1 MLLLLSF
8 GYDFNRVLRYIFY
21 ILLYCIGIAWVDT
34 IRNFLRLLVGDEVYI
49 PLVATERFRL
59 FQGYPIGLSAFC
71 LAPHQDLMRERPV
84 ASDGPT
90 E

>member
-1 MLLLLSF
+1 MVPV
-8 GYDFNRVLRYIFY
+8 R
-21 ILLYCIGIAWVDT
+21 WVDT